1 MASGMGSVSMG
12 NESMASGMN
21 SIAIGNGTIGISV
34 SVDSLA
40 TRAEFTDLRRMY
52 NDHDDRLDEAE
63 DGIALAL
70 SMETPMIPSGKQYA
84 MTMGTGYYN
93 SSNAISAAF
102 AGHINDSMS
111 FSTGAGFGTD
121 TGKFGA
127 RCGMTFA
134 W

>member
-1 MASGMGSVSMG
+1 MGSVSMG

-34 SVDSLA
+34 SVDPLA

-127 RCGMTFA
+127 RGGMTFA